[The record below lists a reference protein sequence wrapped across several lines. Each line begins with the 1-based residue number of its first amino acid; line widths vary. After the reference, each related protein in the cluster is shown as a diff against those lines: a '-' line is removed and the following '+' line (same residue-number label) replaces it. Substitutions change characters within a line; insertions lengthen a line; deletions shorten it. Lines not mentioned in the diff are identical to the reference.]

1 MIISKSPIELNN
13 KSDKFNYFF
22 IPMLLDKNNDITIKM
37 VNIDS
42 VFEAFNNAG
51 KEMLKIIGTK
61 NILFISKDIFIKLDN
76 YYYNWIKTEGFFPY
90 SLEESSNSKLH
101 LYKKMQELNFNNSKC
116 IDFYIDSI
124 TLKLIYD
131 IKKIINKIIYDGLL
145 KTNKDY
151 YIYNKLIYKCQLL
164 EKIHDFNI
172 LEKKLFSQ
180 DMHYDL
186 NINTINKIKDS
197 LIVFLT
203 SKINFLHNEFYIAKQ
218 TPITIKDDT
227 TLYYNA
233 PSLIAVA
240 YYRLLCTIIAKNGYN
255 YSIPCSSRNC
265 YNEFEKFGNI
275 SYCDK
280 CREDGT
286 MKKEQDHIKYVKKQ
300 FKKLKEQFKNGEIT
314 ESEYIKKTSR
324 LEY

>member
-151 YIYNKLIYKCQLL
+151 YC
-164 EKIHDFNI
+164 
-172 LEKKLFSQ
+172 
-180 DMHYDL
+180 
-186 NINTINKIKDS
+186 
-197 LIVFLT
+197 
-203 SKINFLHNEFYIAKQ
+203 
-218 TPITIKDDT
+218 
-227 TLYYNA
+227 
-233 PSLIAVA
+233 
-240 YYRLLCTIIAKNGYN
+240 
-255 YSIPCSSRNC
+255 
-265 YNEFEKFGNI
+265 
-275 SYCDK
+275 
-280 CREDGT
+280 
-286 MKKEQDHIKYVKKQ
+286 
-300 FKKLKEQFKNGEIT
+300 
-314 ESEYIKKTSR
+314 
-324 LEY
+324 